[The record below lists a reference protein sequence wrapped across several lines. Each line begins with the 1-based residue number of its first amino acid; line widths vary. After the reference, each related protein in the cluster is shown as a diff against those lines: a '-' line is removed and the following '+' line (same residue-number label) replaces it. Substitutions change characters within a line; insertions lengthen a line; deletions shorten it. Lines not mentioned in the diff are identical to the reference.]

1 MDTIPNRTLALF
13 AELGDQTDSIDLI
26 SFDEENKTW
35 TVGFDDESALL
46 VEWDGVPERFMIQAL
61 LGIATE
67 QSTLGVYR
75 AVLAYNAL
83 WREHGGSRIG
93 LADADGE
100 LMLMVEVPAEDLSLE
115 QLQRVLLNVRA
126 VAGIWSRYVADP
138 RDDDPDQP
146 TLPQA
151 LSNLA

>member
-13 AELGDQTDSIDLI
+13 TELGAQTDSIDSI
-26 SFDEENKTW
+26 SLEEEAQTW
-35 TVGFDDESALL
+35 TVGFDDDSALL
-46 VEWDGVPERFMIQAL
+46 VEWDGAPERFMIHAL
-61 LGIATE
+61 LGTPPD
-67 QSTLGVYR
+67 QGTVNVYR

-115 QLQRVLLNVRA
+115 QLQRVLLNIRA

>member
-1 MDTIPNRTLALF
+1 MDTIPNRTHALF
-13 AELGDQTDSIDLI
+13 SELGEQTDPIDLI

-35 TVGFDDESALL
+35 TVGFDDDSALL

-61 LGIATE
+61 LGIAPE